1 MAADPLIL
9 FTGLPGAGVSTRVA
23 ALRVVLERD
32 NGFKGY
38 EIEKDLENP
47 RADNVRK
54 NRLELLDLMMCQG
67 ESSAHGTPLPHRTW
81 STNSREPFF
90 LGIESG
96 MQKNRV
102 EVWERDFSSAI
113 RTLEQSDYEYD
124 GVVISIPLQIERS
137 SLVESQLDSLI
148 RPLRKKHW
156 IDFKDD
162 TAPWIIFD
170 LTCYETLFCQIV
182 TEMLEK
188 EAGSDGPYP
197 VFQTPFSLASRPD
210 IQAIAV
216 KSFCHR
222 WLGDNELT
230 HLANAERQRCS
241 FSFQP
246 RVMMQVSSAW
256 GFLTGESGPGTR
268 QPANCRHPSETA
280 DGLQCP
286 RFPSFTELQRS
297 VLTTLKVGVDVTT
310 DLDGQDMAET
320 VIEIAG
326 KFSRNWNPI
335 GVVEPIPSIVWRAPA
350 PNMFWVPEVMS
361 NGAARN

>member
-23 ALRVVLERD
+23 ALHVALERD
-32 NGFKGY
+32 NGFRGY
-38 EIEKDLENP
+38 EIDKDQGNP
-47 RADNVRK
+47 NVDNIRK
-54 NRLELLDLMMCQG
+54 NQLELLDLMMRRG
-67 ESSAHGTPLPHRTW
+67 ESSAHGMPLPRRSA
-81 STNSREPFF
+81 STNPGAPFF

-124 GVVISIPLQIERS
+124 GVVISLPVQIERS
-137 SLVESQLDSLI
+137 APVESQLDSLI

-156 IDFKDD
+156 IDFKNGA
-162 TAPWIIFD
+162 APWVIFD

-182 TEMLEK
+182 TEMLER
-188 EAGSDGPYP
+188 EAGPDDPQS
-197 VFQTPFSLASRPD
+197 VFQTPFSFASRPD
-210 IQAIAV
+210 IQSIAV
-216 KSFCHR
+216 KTFCQR

-241 FSFQP
+241 FSFPP
-246 RVMMQVSSAW
+246 RVMIQVSSAW
-256 GFLTGESGPGTR
+256 GFLTGSSGPATR
-268 QPANCRHPSETA
+268 QPANCRHPAETA

-286 RFPSFTELQRS
+286 RFPSLTELQRS
-297 VLTTLKVGVDVTT
+297 VLTTLKVGVEITT
-310 DLDGQDMAET
+310 DLDGQDMARS
-320 VIEIAG
+320 IEDIAAT
-326 KFSRNWNPI
+326 FSMNWRPI

-350 PNMFWVPEVMS
+350 PNMFWVPEMMS
-361 NGAARN
+361 NGSARD